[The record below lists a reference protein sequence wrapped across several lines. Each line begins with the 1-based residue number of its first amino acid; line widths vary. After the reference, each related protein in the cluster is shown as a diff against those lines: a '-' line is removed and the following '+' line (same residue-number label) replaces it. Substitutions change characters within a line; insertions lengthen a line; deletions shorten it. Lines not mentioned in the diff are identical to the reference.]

1 MPACRLCTIRV
12 GTAARFPGSCAQETP
27 CNVKEQCSSCCRRNV
42 QEQAGAAGVSGGI
55 AYVFLQSAYAA
66 AGVTSLR
73 GQGFVLSR
81 ANGKWS
87 APAYISVS
95 KLSAGLS
102 MGAALV
108 LRCTVCARGLVC
120 EPRSAANI
128 GRMSRTL
135 VRRGLIEG
143 ARCFTVPACT
153 PASRGGGQQAAGRV
167 LLACTSQS
175 SGAVQT

>member
-1 MPACRLCTIRV
+1 MSS
-12 GTAARFPGSCAQETP
+12 AAH
-27 CNVKEQCSSCCRRNV
+27 CCCRNV

-108 LRCTVCARGLVC
+108 LCCPVCARGLVR
-120 EPRSAANI
+120 EARRAANI
-128 GRMSRTL
+128 GRMSSTL
-135 VRRGLIEG
+135 ARRSTEG
-143 ARCFTVPACT
+143 ARGFSVPACT